1 MVFAGKSAGVLLGN
15 TILMVLDA
23 ISARSPGDLA
33 EMASKTIEIVF
44 PGRTPADLLA
54 KTICY
59 DSEPRAFA
67 HCAYKGPMQG
77 RTPQKPKNGTFA
89 QCFKN

>member
-1 MVFAGKSAGVLLGN
+1 MVFASKSAGVLPGN

-33 EMASKTIEIVF
+33 EMAPKTIEIVF

-54 KTICY
+54 KT
-59 DSEPRAFA
+59 FA
-67 HCAYKGPMQG
+67 IKG
-77 RTPQKPKNGTFA
+77 RF
-89 QCFKN
+89 FKENAI